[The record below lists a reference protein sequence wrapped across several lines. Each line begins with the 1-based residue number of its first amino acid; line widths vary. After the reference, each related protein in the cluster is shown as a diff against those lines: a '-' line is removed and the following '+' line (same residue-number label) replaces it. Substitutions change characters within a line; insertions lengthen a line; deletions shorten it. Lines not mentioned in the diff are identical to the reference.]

1 MNNARRKSLIAA
13 VELLNQ
19 AQSIIEE
26 CRDEEQE
33 YYDNMPES
41 FQNGERGEAAL
52 AAIDMMESA
61 LSEIEGAV
69 SSAEEAS
76 N

>member
-1 MNNARRKSLIAA
+1 MNNARRKSLTAA
-13 VELLNQ
+13 VELLNE
-19 AQSIIEE
+19 ALSIIEE

-41 FQNGERGEAAL
+41 FQNGEWGETASS
-52 AAIDMMESA
+52 AIDMMEIA
-61 LSEIEGAV
+61 ISEIESAV
-69 SSAEEAS
+69 GNAEEAS